1 MRVRVIGLGNV
12 LMRDDAFGPY
22 VVRVLDAFY
31 VMTPEVELIDVG
43 TPGLDLIPYV
53 CGVDVLVIVDTVRAD
68 GAPGDIRVF
77 RTADILADAVQPRL
91 GPHDPGVKEALLTAA
106 VTGSAPR
113 EVLLV
118 GVIPQAV
125 EPGVELSPAV
135 RSSLAPVVGWI
146 VTELTSRGAGP
157 LLRAEPRVP
166 ETWWERPAADRPPTN
181 FPSPAEFSRVARGI
195 A

>member
-1 MRVRVIGLGNV
+1 MRIRVIGLGNV

-22 VVRVLDAFY
+22 VVRLLDAFY
-31 VMTPEVELIDVG
+31 VMPAEVQVVDVG

-53 CGVDVLVIVDTVRAD
+53 CGAEVLIIVDTVRAD

-106 VTGSAPR
+106 VAGLAPQ

-118 GVIPQAV
+118 GVIPQSV
-125 EPGVELSPAV
+125 ETGIELSPAV
-135 RSSLAPVVGWI
+135 RSSLAPVVAW
-146 VTELTSRGAGP
+146 VVAELTARGAGP
-157 LLRAEPRVP
+157 ALRPDPLDPAP
-166 ETWWERPAADRPPTN
+166 WWEQPVRDAAPH
-181 FPSPAEFSRVARGI
+181 EFSHPG
-195 A
+195 

>member
-22 VVRVLDAFY
+22 VVRLIDAFY
-31 VMTPEVELIDVG
+31 VMPPDVQVLDVG

-53 CGVDVLVIVDTVRAD
+53 CGTDVLIIVDTVRAD
-68 GAPGDIRVF
+68 GEPGDIRVF
-77 RTADILADAVQPRL
+77 RTADILADGVQPRL

-106 VTGSAPR
+106 VAGAAPR

-118 GVIPQAV
+118 GVIPQSV
-125 EPGVELSPAV
+125 EVGVELSAAV
-135 RSSLAPVVGWI
+135 RSSLAPVVAWV
-146 VTELTSRGAGP
+146 VTELTARGAGP
-157 LLRAEPRVP
+157 MLRSAPLEPA
-166 ETWWERPAADRPPTN
+166 TWWEQPAADSAPH
-181 FPSPAEFSRVARGI
+181 EFSQHRRIFTWPSTA